1 MSYEWSARR
10 FVRVMLASEV
20 RPVAEAT
27 DEFEDWYE
35 AVEPR
40 IRAALVARY
49 GPEVGRE
56 AAAAA
61 LAWAWENWDQVRSTE
76 NEVGYLYRVGQSKM
90 RRRREGW
97 LRAPVSAAET
107 RCEPGLSVALAGLPA
122 KQRTA
127 VVLVHG
133 YGWSLAEA
141 AELLGV
147 TKSTVQSHVERGM
160 TALRQGLGVTL

>member
-1 MSYEWSARR
+1 M
-10 FVRVMLASEV
+10 MLASEV
-20 RPVAEAT
+20 RPVAKTA

-35 AVEPR
+35 AEEPR
-40 IRAALVARY
+40 VRAALVARY
-49 GPEVGRE
+49 GPEAGRE

-61 LAWAWENWDQVRSTE
+61 LAWAWANWDQVRSVE
-76 NEVGYLYRVGQSKM
+76 NKVGYLYRVGQSKA

-107 RCEPGLSVALAGLPA
+107 RCEPGLPVALAGSPT

-133 YGWSLAEA
+133 YGWSFAET

-147 TKSTVQSHVERGM
+147 TSPQCKAMSS
-160 TALRQGLGVTL
+160 AA

>member
-1 MSYEWSARR
+1 
-10 FVRVMLASEV
+10 MLASEV
-20 RPVAEAT
+20 RPVAETA

-40 IRAALVARY
+40 VRAALVARY
-49 GPEVGRE
+49 GPEAGRE

-61 LAWAWENWDQVRSTE
+61 LAWAWENWDQVRSME
-76 NEVGYLYRVGQSKM
+76 NKVGYLYRVGQSQT

-107 RCEPGLSVALAGLPA
+107 RCEPGLPVALAGLPT

-133 YGWSLAEA
+133 YGWSFAETA
-141 AELLGV
+141 DLLGV

-160 TALRQGLGVTL
+160 TTLRQRLGVTL